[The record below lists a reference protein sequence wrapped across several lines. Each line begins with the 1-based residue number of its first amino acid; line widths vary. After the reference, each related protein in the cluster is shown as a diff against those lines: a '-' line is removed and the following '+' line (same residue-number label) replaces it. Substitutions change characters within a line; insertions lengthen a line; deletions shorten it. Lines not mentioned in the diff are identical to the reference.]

1 MILLEDDI
9 KKTEGYQGKRMAGP
23 PSRHEWRTLWPG
35 FGQGLDPFRFRSR
48 DRLLDIPRIPDRAE
62 RDIRFMFDDLRYE

>member
-1 MILLEDDI
+1 
-9 KKTEGYQGKRMAGP
+9 MAGP